1 MYFSNWFSILKL
13 NISQERL
20 VRLFVQKNETYVFS
34 RLTRDFERSSSRRN
48 PTNNVY
54 MRTISKGREGNDS
67 KGEKYARECKNKS
80 AFKSRHADIK
90 FFFFFQIRGV
100 RVRNTVR
107 ERFLY
112 TRVSPSTHEM
122 YNIRGQDDANSSP
135 WPLFAH
141 RLRWPRIT
149 PSCTLVHGIADVT
162 TEVSVAMVWPAR
174 LALSIFTILRYARI
188 GLNIHVNPTFRSLRA
203 SSIPIIITS
212 DRGCLRTKESHNIR
226 TLRSSR
232 KKETRNV

>member
-90 FFFFFQIRGV
+90 FFFFF
-100 RVRNTVR
+100 
-107 ERFLY
+107 RFEACVFE
-112 TRVSPSTHEM
+112 TRLEDDSFTHV
-122 YNIRGQDDANSSP
+122 YL
-135 WPLFAH
+135 PLH
-141 RLRWPRIT
+141 T
-149 PSCTLVHGIADVT
+149 KCTIYADRT
-162 TEVSVAMVWPAR
+162 T
-174 LALSIFTILRYARI
+174 
-188 GLNIHVNPTFRSLRA
+188 
-203 SSIPIIITS
+203 
-212 DRGCLRTKESHNIR
+212 R
-226 TLRSSR
+226 TLLLGRCLPTDCGGH
-232 KKETRNV
+232 E